1 MGRASRRRQQKIAG
15 TLEPKKVATYNF
27 TEEQLKAKINEEM
40 RAYKESTTNAVIS
53 RTVNSFII
61 LIADI
66 LHSRFG
72 YGETRLKRFFF
83 DFYKLCDELAFD
95 EPEDGEEAID
105 ILKIKQGL
113 IDEGI
118 DIEGLLWN
126 RITDKEVRSK
136 EVDSDVPKNVRDS
149 LAYKKKTLDTLFLDI
164 GKQCEASVVGEVI
177 LVSDGKKNYA
187 NADAYRFVFSE
198 FNIGNLENKLL
209 LADLLKHGAE
219 YGVTL

>member
-1 MGRASRRRQQKIAG
+1 MGRASRRRQQKKDG
-15 TLEPKKVATYNF
+15 VLEPKKVATYNY

-40 RAYKESTTNAVIS
+40 RVWQKSTTDAIIS

-95 EPEDGEEAID
+95 EPEDGDEAVD

-126 RITDKEVRSK
+126 KITAKEVRSK
-136 EVDSDVPKNVRDS
+136 EVDADVSKS
-149 LAYKKKTLDTLFLDI
+149 TLDNLMDKRKALEALFKDNPEYKVTI
-164 GKQCEASVVGEVI
+164 VGETL
-177 LVSDGKKNYA
+177 LVSDTKKNYA
-187 NADAYRFVFSE
+187 NADAYKFVFDNFDIAS
-198 FNIGNLENKLL
+198 LEDKLL
-209 LADLLKHGAE
+209 MRNLLKHALE